1 MQNNE
6 KKVVEL
12 NISDVLPNRF
22 QPRIK
27 FDENSINEL
36 ALSIKKYGVIQPI
49 VVRKIGDKYEIIA
62 GERRYKAS
70 VLAGKTTIPAII
82 SEMNDK
88 DSVEIA
94 LIENVQREDLT
105 PIEKAISYK
114 KILDMGY
121 ISQEELANKVGKSQ
135 SSIANTLRLLNLTD
149 DVQEALLENKISER
163 HARSLLKLK
172 DNKQQVDMLNKIVN
186 ERLTVRKTDEEIDRM
201 LNDNMNNNFNN
212 ISTNDNSLETENVIT
227 IPDVEIPQVASPSL
241 APGFMDI
248 DKIEQEAKDIA
259 PIEKEK
265 PNIDNLLQS
274 DPNFVASEPVQPV
287 PDDDPILTSGK
298 FFNFFG
304 NNTEENKDNFD
315 TQQSF
320 FSNTDNSMNNQVEGL
335 VSPSVPTSSIETPAM
350 STPEVPTMPEVQPA
364 YEVPV
369 MDTPEVPTMPE
380 VQPTYEVPVVDTPE
394 VPAMPEVQPTY
405 EVPVMD
411 TPEVPTMPEA
421 QPTYEVPVV
430 DTPEVPAMPE
440 VQPTYEV
447 PVMDTPEVP
456 TMPEAQPTYEV
467 PVVDTPEVPAMPE
480 VQPTYEVPV
489 MDTPEVPAMPE
500 VQPAYEVPVMD
511 TPEVPTMPEV
521 QPTYEVPVVDT
532 PEVPAM
538 PEVQPTYEVP
548 VVDTVDIPS
557 ISDNQT
563 ETKNV
568 GNTVIATSPNIKLAL
583 NTIRECENTL
593 EKYGFNIDVEEID
606 FEDSYQ
612 VIIKIEK

>member
-172 DNKQQVDMLNKIVN
+172 DNKQQIDMLNKIVN

-350 STPEVPTMPEVQPA
+350 STPEVPTMPEVQP
-364 YEVPV
+364 
-369 MDTPEVPTMPE
+369 
-380 VQPTYEVPVVDTPE
+380 
-394 VPAMPEVQPTY
+394 
-405 EVPVMD
+405 
-411 TPEVPTMPEA
+411 
-421 QPTYEVPVV
+421 
-430 DTPEVPAMPE
+430 
-440 VQPTYEV
+440 
-447 PVMDTPEVP
+447 
-456 TMPEAQPTYEV
+456 
-467 PVVDTPEVPAMPE
+467 
-480 VQPTYEVPV
+480 
-489 MDTPEVPAMPE
+489 
-500 VQPAYEVPVMD
+500 
-511 TPEVPTMPEV
+511 
-521 QPTYEVPVVDT
+521 
-532 PEVPAM
+532 
-538 PEVQPTYEVP
+538 TYEVP

-593 EKYGFNIDVEEID
+593 EKYGFNVDVEEID